1 MNLAHHDKEQTIT
14 EPHNLKFQQ
23 IMLFLLKF
31 NIKII
36 KTFQRRDG
44 RVV

>member
-23 IMLFLLKF
+23 IMLFC
-31 NIKII
+31 
-36 KTFQRRDG
+36 
-44 RVV
+44 